1 MKQLLIAVLAMT
13 AITAHAT
20 SMEKVAEIT
29 QGVFITLTDITCTMY
44 EAPPN
49 VLLFQ
54 AYGEDTSI
62 NQKAEGC
69 YSVEQDGMVS
79 INLVNTKNNN
89 QYGYVLPQGLFKD
102 KEK

>member
-1 MKQLLIAVLAMT
+1 MKQILLALLTMT
-13 AITAHAT
+13 TLTAHAT
-20 SMEKVAEIT
+20 SVEKIAEIT
-29 QGVFITLTDITCTMY
+29 QGVFITLTDIPCTMY

-49 VLLFQ
+49 ALLFQ

-62 NQKAEGC
+62 QQKAEGC